1 MMVYWFVFWDRTSLT
16 VAAESLE
23 EAEEELMRRD
33 ALLLRDWTARVCEGK
48 GLRSVDAYLKGEG
61 IPKENVLAVI
71 CW

>member
-1 MMVYWFVFWDRTSLT
+1 MTYWI
-16 VAAESLE
+16 
-23 EAEEELMRRD
+23 
-33 ALLLRDWTARVCEGK
+33 LLRDWTARGCEGQ